1 MEKKPMTKKILL
13 LMADTG
19 GGHRSCAEAVLEA
32 IRCRQIPGCEVEM
45 VDVLTGYAPFPIN
58 KLDRLYPYMTRFSRV
73 TWEPAYRFTNTPER
87 ARLLMRTAWP
97 IAQETARKVLVS
109 HPSDLIVSFHPLFNY
124 AMLWA
129 KEKEKND
136 TPMVT
141 MVTDMATIHAVWCT
155 PGMVRYLVPTQQA
168 ARLAADYGLDRDKI
182 DITGLP
188 ISRRFA
194 DLTGRP
200 KREVRRNLDLDPDL
214 PTVLLM
220 GGGQGMGRMYPIARA
235 LASIKMEFQLVI
247 VAGRNPAL
255 KLQLQLANWKIPV
268 RIYGF
273 TREIPVLMAASD
285 VLVTKAGPST
295 VAEALAMGLPMIIS
309 GYIPGQEDG
318 NMKTVVRGRAGVY
331 APKPKQMTQ
340 TLREWLAPDSNAL
353 TERAQAA
360 RKMGHPEAADNVAEI
375 ICKLIGCEEQKP

>member
-1 MEKKPMTKKILL
+1 MTRRILL

-19 GGHRSCAEAVLEA
+19 GGHRSSAEAVLEA
-32 IRCRQIPGCEVEM
+32 MCRQHADCQVEM
-45 VDVLTGYAPFPIN
+45 IDVLGGYAPFPLN
-58 KLDRLYPYMTRFSRV
+58 RLDRLYPYMTRFSRV

-87 ARLLMRTAWP
+87 ARFLMRTAWP
-97 IAQETARKVLVS
+97 LAQKTSREVLMT
-109 HPSDLIVSFHPLFNY
+109 HPTDLIVSFHPLYNY
-124 AMLWA
+124 ALLWA
-129 KEKEKND
+129 KEKEKNN

-141 MVTDMATIHAVWCT
+141 MVTDMATIHAMWCA
-155 PGMVRYLVPTQQA
+155 PGLLRYMVPTKQA
-168 ARLAADYGLDRDKI
+168 ARLAVGYGVNRDKI
-182 DITGLP
+182 DVTGLP

-194 DLTGRP
+194 ELTGRP
-200 KREVRRNLDLDPDL
+200 KQDVRRNLDLDPDL
-214 PTVLLM
+214 PTVLFM

-255 KLQLQLANWKIPV
+255 KLQLQLTDWKIPV

-295 VAEALAMGLPMIIS
+295 IAEALAMGLPMIIS

-318 NMKTVVRGRAGVY
+318 NMKIVVRGKAGVY
-331 APKPKQMTQ
+331 APKPKQMAQ
-340 TLREWLAPDSNAL
+340 ALREWLAPGSNAL
-353 TERAQAA
+353 AELAHNA
-360 RKMGHPEAADNVAEI
+360 RKMGRPEAADNVANI
-375 ICKLIGCEEQKP
+375 LCKLVGYEEPTH